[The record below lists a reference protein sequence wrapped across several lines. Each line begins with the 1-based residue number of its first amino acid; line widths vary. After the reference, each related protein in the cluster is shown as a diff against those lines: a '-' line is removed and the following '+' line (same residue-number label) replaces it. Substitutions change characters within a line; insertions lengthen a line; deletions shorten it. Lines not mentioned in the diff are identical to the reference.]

1 MKIQVPLVNGLLAGE
16 YGSFAPESDR
26 IDGKPAKSFPIK
38 IAEVPEGT
46 KTLAIFMNDFD
57 SVPVCGFA
65 WIHWLAAN
73 IPGDIR
79 EIPADASRKEP
90 FEMVQGSNS
99 NRSKFLPANSGRPV
113 GYTGPQPPS
122 GIHNYTLRVYAL
134 DTELE
139 LEEGY
144 WLNEF
149 LDKIKGHILENA
161 VIELPFS
168 AKKG

>member
-16 YGSFAPESDR
+16 YGSFAPEEDR
-26 IDGKPAKSFPIK
+26 INGKPAKSFPIK
-38 IAEVPEGT
+38 ISDVPAGT
-46 KTLAIFMNDFD
+46 KTFAIFMNDFD

-73 IPGDIR
+73 IPGDVR

-99 NRSKFLPANSGRPV
+99 NRSKFLPLNSGSPV

-122 GIHNYTLRVYAL
+122 GVHKYTLRVYAL
-134 DTELE
+134 DSKLD
-139 LEEGY
+139 LPHAY

-149 LDKIKGHILENA
+149 LYKSKGHILEEA
-161 VIELPFS
+161 VIDLPFS
-168 AKKG
+168 ATQG